1 MDNPLKNSSH
11 ALLVRHYILRLIEQK
26 QLDYQSKLP
35 AERMLCTRFNITRIT
50 LRQALSQLE
59 SEGLIYRI
67 HHKGWFVSPPRIL
80 YDPTINLSFTELV
93 LKQNSEPLN
102 RILSTNSIPASQW
115 LKKLFQLSED
125 KTKIYCIRRLRSVD
139 GRAVMVEHLYLNALY
154 CKGLLDVQLEQSV
167 TEILKS
173 QYNVIITRSSI
184 RLHST
189 ALSAEQA
196 EALNVATGTSA
207 IYVIRTSYDQ
217 YDNIVEIDQEFW
229 RNDAIE
235 ITTSSQ
241 IELSTTPTANTLDS
255 GLNQLAKEYSQL
267 VRHYEQ
273 KTGVLS
279 EEFERYRSQSKQK
292 IAELNTRLKNLEANS

>member
-1 MDNPLKNSSH
+1 M
-11 ALLVRHYILRLIEQK
+11 
-26 QLDYQSKLP
+26 
-35 AERMLCTRFNITRIT
+35 
-50 LRQALSQLE
+50 
-59 SEGLIYRI
+59 
-67 HHKGWFVSPPRIL
+67 
-80 YDPTINLSFTELV
+80 

>member
-115 LKKLFQLSED
+115 LKKLFQ
-125 KTKIYCIRRLRSVD
+125 
-139 GRAVMVEHLYLNALY
+139 AVV
-154 CKGLLDVQLEQSV
+154 
-167 TEILKS
+167 
-173 QYNVIITRSSI
+173 
-184 RLHST
+184 
-189 ALSAEQA
+189 
-196 EALNVATGTSA
+196 
-207 IYVIRTSYDQ
+207 
-217 YDNIVEIDQEFW
+217 
-229 RNDAIE
+229 
-235 ITTSSQ
+235 
-241 IELSTTPTANTLDS
+241 
-255 GLNQLAKEYSQL
+255 
-267 VRHYEQ
+267 
-273 KTGVLS
+273 
-279 EEFERYRSQSKQK
+279 
-292 IAELNTRLKNLEANS
+292 